1 LKKQVPFHIELKNV
15 TTMLF
20 KNHTDSIAFS
30 KKF

>member
-20 KNHTDSIAFS
+20 IAHMDSIVFS